1 MVGGVYI
8 TCQAAHLVRGELEL
22 EHRLPTFNT
31 PSTIPKYNI
40 HTNTYKTI
48 LLCLTY
54 IHFQIVACSAWIIPE
69 RVLKKAKM
77 YGARKLLLSLLTEIT
92 LI

>member
-1 MVGGVYI
+1 MFLPILHMVGGVYI

-54 IHFQIVACSAWIIPE
+54 IHFQNC
-69 RVLKKAKM
+69 
-77 YGARKLLLSLLTEIT
+77 GLLGLNYT
-92 LI
+92 